1 MLSRSFRCTAT
12 MASIGFLW
20 LAIMRSA
27 KSHMRVTLSCRH
39 RWNVERASQAGIAAL
54 GNVGVGIDAGPGT
67 FGHRVEA
74 GLLDPGLAS
83 QIRRQHD
90 QFGEDRQRASSCGF
104 YRLIVRR

>member
-1 MLSRSFRCTAT
+1 
-12 MASIGFLW
+12 
-20 LAIMRSA
+20 
-27 KSHMRVTLSCRH
+27 MRVTLSCRH

-90 QFGEDRQRASSCGF
+90 QSGEDRQRASSCGF